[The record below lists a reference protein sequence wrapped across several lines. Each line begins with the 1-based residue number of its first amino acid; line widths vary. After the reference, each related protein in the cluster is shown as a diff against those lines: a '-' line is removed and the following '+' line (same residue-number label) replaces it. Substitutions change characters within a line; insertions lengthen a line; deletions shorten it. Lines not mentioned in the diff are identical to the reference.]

1 MLFTFLKF
9 IVRFGFELRL
19 RQREGKF
26 REERHGITNKEQGT
40 GRITNKEQGSMKFD
54 GYALV

>member
-1 MLFTFLKF
+1 
-9 IVRFGFELRL
+9 VRFGFELRL

-40 GRITNKEQGSMKFD
+40 GRIKNKEQGSMKFD